1 MEKFLKYVIIFII
14 LIVIYLASL
23 MLTSLIPRELIE
35 KQVKESAETLV
46 EEGNHHIIDFKIKT
60 ILLDN
65 YTTALMINNAYS
77 MDSNAPLASSLLVR
91 KNFLPGITQMIY
103 ETSSGSLVGASQYEE
118 FDGVHELQGTVN
130 KEITESYEY
139 ARYWHGYLII
149 LKPLLILFNVSQI
162 RILSTILLVL
172 LSIYLLYQIYK
183 KIDKKTVILF
193 LLGLLFCEILI
204 LGLELQGQLNIY
216 IMLITSIIILKK
228 YREDK
233 KYNYCLLF
241 FIIGSIT
248 NFMDF
253 FTTPILTYTFPLV
266 VYFILDS
273 INHEKNIKEILQLMI
288 KSGIAW
294 SIGYVF
300 TWIAKWVIVDGIYH
314 RNIIQNA
321 IAQIQYRGLDTSCG
335 YLETIW
341 RNLKEW
347 GAIELSILIY
357 LIFYNVI
364 ITIYYIIKKEK
375 NTNIIFYTIMS
386 LIPFIW
392 YFIVRQHSH
401 QHPAYTYRILYTT
414 VIANILIFSENL
426 SIVRKQKISEK
437 QKINKKK

>member
-1 MEKFLKYVIIFII
+1 MKKFLKYLIILIV

-23 MLTSLIPRELIE
+23 MLTSLIPRDLIE
-35 KQVKESAETLV
+35 NNVKESAKTLV
-46 EEGNHHIIDFKIKT
+46 QEGNHHIVNFRIKT

-77 MDSNAPLASSLLVR
+77 MDNNAPLASSLLVR
-91 KNFLPGITQMIY
+91 KNYLPGITQIIY
-103 ETSSGSLVGASQYEE
+103 ATSSGSLIGASQYEE
-118 FDGVHELQGTVN
+118 FDGVHELQGSVD

-149 LKPLLILFNVSQI
+149 LKPLLLFFNVSQI
-162 RILSTILLVL
+162 RILSTILMII
-172 LSIYLLYQIYK
+172 LSGYLLYQIYK
-183 KIDKKTVILF
+183 KINKKTMILF

-216 IMLITSIIILKK
+216 IMLIASIIILKK
-228 YREDK
+228 YRENR

-253 FTTPILTYTFPLV
+253 FTTPILTYAFPLV

-273 INHEKNIKEILQLMI
+273 NNHEKTIKEILQLII

-294 SIGYVF
+294 GMGYAL
-300 TWIAKWVIVDGIYH
+300 TWFAKWLIVDSIYH
-314 RNIIQNA
+314 RNIITNA
-321 IAQIQYRGLDTSCG
+321 IEQIKYRGLDISYG

-347 GAIELSILIY
+347 GAIELSILVY
-357 LIFYNVI
+357 LIFYNII
-364 ITIYYIIKKEK
+364 ITIYYSVKKEN
-375 NTNIIFYTIMS
+375 NTNIVFYMIMS
-386 LIPFIW
+386 IIPFIW

-401 QHPAYTYRILYTT
+401 QHPAYTYRILYIT

-426 SIVRKQKISEK
+426 SIARKQKKE
-437 QKINKKK
+437 